1 MHELGITLEI
11 FDLLEEIM
19 QEKELKKI
27 STVTASVGELC
38 GVLPEYFKEC
48 WNAARIGTAFEDT
61 QLELELIPAK
71 AKCSCG
77 REFEMMKNS
86 RICPNCKKSDYEIIS
101 GKEFEIKQ
109 INAC

>member
-27 STVTASVGELC
+27 SVVTASVGELC
-38 GVLPEYFKEC
+38 GVLPDYFKEC
-48 WNAARIGTAFEDT
+48 WNVARIGTPFENT
-61 QLELELIPAK
+61 QLEIEFIPAK

-77 REFEMMKNS
+77 CEFEMQKSN
-86 RICPNCKKSDYEIIS
+86 RICPDCGKSDYKIIS

-109 INAC
+109 INAY